1 MKLYFVTCAV
11 LALAACS
18 PKPAGPA
25 KAQIDA
31 AAAAAATPALSGIDA
46 GLTVPVSAPAGT
58 YKLDAAHT
66 NVGFR
71 ISHLGF
77 SHYTASFDKVAGTLQ
92 FDPANPSAMTV
103 EATIDP
109 KSLDLNAPP
118 AGFHD
123 AVTGKEFLDSAL
135 FPAITFKSTKVAVTG
150 LKTADVTGDLTLHGV
165 TKPVTLAVTFNGGW
179 AANAFDGARVGFS
192 AKGVIKRSAFG
203 MGMGLP
209 APGTNFGV
217 GDNIEV
223 TIETEFGSGTKV
235 AATPPK

>member
-1 MKLYFVTCAV
+1 MKRCLVTCAV

-18 PKPAGPA
+18 PKPAEPA
-25 KAQIDA
+25 KTQIDA
-31 AAAAAATPALSGIDA
+31 AAAAVPAVSGIDA
-46 GLTVPVSAPAGT
+46 GLTVPASAPAGT
-58 YKLDAAHT
+58 YKLDAEHT

-77 SHYTASFDKVAGTLQ
+77 SHYTANFDKVAGTLQ
-92 FDPANPSAMTV
+92 FDPANPAAMTV

-118 AGFHD
+118 AGFRE
-123 AVTGKEFLDSAL
+123 AVTGKEFLESAL
-135 FPAITFKSTKVAVTG
+135 FPTIVFKSTKVTVTG
-150 LKTADVTGDLTLHGV
+150 PKTADVTGDLTLHGV

-179 AANAFDGARVGFS
+179 AANAFDGARIGFS

-217 GDNIEV
+217 GDTIEV

-235 AATPPK
+235 AAAPPK